1 MADFGLAEDMYST
14 NYFRRRRSVS
24 GTEEKVPIR
33 WMAPESIE
41 NDKYNQST
49 DVVSISHYRL
59 CYPFKHHFYIC
70 SGHLV

>member
-14 NYFRRRRSVS
+14 KYFRRRRSVS

-49 DVVSISHYRL
+49 DVVSISH
-59 CYPFKHHFYIC
+59 
-70 SGHLV
+70 